1 MGKMNGKDLRSISM
15 IPCMDLPGHQTVS
28 LMKRNSMAAYLVLP
42 LSYVSIYDSGYFKKK
57 WSSYLIS
64 VPELFSPD

>member
-57 WSSYLIS
+57 
-64 VPELFSPD
+64 